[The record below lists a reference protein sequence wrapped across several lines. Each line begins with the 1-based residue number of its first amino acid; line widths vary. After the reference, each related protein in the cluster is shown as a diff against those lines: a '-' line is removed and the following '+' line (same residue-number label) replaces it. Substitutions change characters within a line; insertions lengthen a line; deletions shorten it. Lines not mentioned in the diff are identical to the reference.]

1 MMAAQF
7 VLFAAATVLP
17 SWILE
22 PGGTAVGHLIRTMGR
37 IRAMDASRPAALLFD
52 HGYTHL
58 ARVADLI
65 AREFP
70 RDAEPI

>member
-1 MMAAQF
+1 MIVQL
-7 VLFAAATVLP
+7 VLFGIATALP
-17 SWILE
+17 QWIHE
-22 PGGTAVGHLIRTMGR
+22 PRGRPVGHLIRVLAR
-37 IRAMDASRPAALLFD
+37 FQAMDSSRPVSLVFEY
-52 HGYTHL
+52 GYTHL